1 MCNRNAKAEKLRQ
14 REVEKMKKLKNKRRA
29 HQTESWSKNN
39 VKRNTKRKKQEKRE
53 FSKQTEK
60 VEMTEEDISELN
72 HDYRMIKRLKTKNGD
87 IDDIKADDV
96 VQNVPVG

>member
-1 MCNRNAKAEKLRQ
+1 
-14 REVEKMKKLKNKRRA
+14 
-29 HQTESWSKNN
+29 
-39 VKRNTKRKKQEKRE
+39 
-53 FSKQTEK
+53 
-60 VEMTEEDISELN
+60 MTEEDISELN